1 MMAKGQ
7 KMRPGPKK
15 NRNDWTR
22 EKKRIEP
29 RKETSDTTIPSF
41 QAHCFWPRKANPD
54 KIHRSVKQAMM
65 ALQSDTFNGKRARL
79 KTIPRLPTTIS
90 DIAISARPCG
100 S

>member
-7 KMRPGPKK
+7 KMRPRPKK

-29 RKETSDTTIPSF
+29 SKETSDTTIPRL
-41 QAHCFWPRKANPD
+41 QAHCFWRRKANPD
-54 KIHRSVKQAMM
+54 KIHRSVKQPMI
-65 ALQSDTFNGKRARL
+65 ALQSDTFNTKKAKL
-79 KTIPRLPTTIS
+79 KTTPRLPTTIS

>member
-15 NRNDWTR
+15 NRNGWTR

-29 RKETSDTTIPSF
+29 RKETSDRTIPSF
-41 QAHCFWPRKANPD
+41 QAHSFWRRKANPD
-54 KIHRSVKQAMM
+54 KIHKSVKQAIMG
-65 ALQSDTFNGKRARL
+65 LQSDTLIRKRTRL
-79 KTIPRLPTTIS
+79 KTMPRLPTTIS
-90 DIAISARPCG
+90 DIAISTRRCG